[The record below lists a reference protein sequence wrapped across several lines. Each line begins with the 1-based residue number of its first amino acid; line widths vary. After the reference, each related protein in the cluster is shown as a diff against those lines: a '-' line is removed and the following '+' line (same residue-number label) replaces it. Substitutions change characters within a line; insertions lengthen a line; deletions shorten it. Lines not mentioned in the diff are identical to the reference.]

1 MTNFKPDLTDIK
13 ILNQLSND
21 AQMQYAEIGDKVYVS
36 PATVHVR
43 VKKLKREGI
52 IKHAQTVIDYSRLG
66 YDLGAFIGI
75 YLMQSDMYDA
85 VVKDLKKINEVVSCH
100 YTTGNYSLLIK
111 IMCKDTE
118 HLRKTLHDRIQK
130 IKGISRTETMIILE
144 ESMNRVLKLEETI

>member
-1 MTNFKPDLTDIK
+1 MAKPKTDITDKK
-13 ILNQLSND
+13 ILNLLAND
-21 AQMQYAEIGDKVYVS
+21 AQKQYAEIGEKVFVS

-43 VKKLKREGI
+43 IKKLKRDGI
-52 IKHAQTVIDYSRLG
+52 IKHAQTVIDYTKLG
-66 YDLGAFIGI
+66 YDLTAFIGI

-130 IKGISRTETMIILE
+130 VKGISRTETMIALE
-144 ESMNRVLKLEETI
+144 ESINRVLKIDETD